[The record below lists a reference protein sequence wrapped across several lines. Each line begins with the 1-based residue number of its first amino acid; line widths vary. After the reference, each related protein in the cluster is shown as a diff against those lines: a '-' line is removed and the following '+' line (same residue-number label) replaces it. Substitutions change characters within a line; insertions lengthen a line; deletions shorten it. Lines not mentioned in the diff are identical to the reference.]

1 MESRVPIREGQ
12 TMPKLLVIDDE
23 AVIRFSIA
31 QVFAND
37 NVDILSAETA
47 DEGLRLAE
55 EHSPDVVLLDIRLG
69 KRSGLDVF
77 HDLRRVNAK
86 SLVIFMTGHGTTDT
100 AIEAMKLG
108 AYDYLVKPLDADQIQ
123 QVVNQAI
130 SISRLMNVPT
140 IVDEGDCPEDRP
152 DRLIGSGAA
161 MQTVC
166 KQIGR
171 VAPQD
176 VNVLILGESGTGKEL
191 VARAIYH
198 HSRRRQA
205 PFLAINCAA
214 IPEPLLESEL
224 FGHERGAFTGAERR
238 RIGKFEQ
245 SHGGTL
251 LLDEIGDMAPGTQ
264 AKILRLLQERSFERV
279 GGSEAITADVRVIA
293 ATNQDLDLLIER
305 GRFRK
310 DLYYRLRGVT
320 IRLPPLRERREDV
333 AELAYYFLFR
343 CNRELGTAVQAISSE
358 ALELL
363 EKYDWPGNVRQLQSV
378 IREALIISAG
388 STIIDKFLPVELHRE
403 STKEPEPDIASRPM
417 IEANEGDLTEF
428 IRSSISRGDTDV
440 YRQAVARM
448 DRLLIACAL
457 EQARGHQNRA
467 AEILGLS
474 RATLRAKI
482 RNMHLS
488 VEKVLTPREF
498 EQQGQ

>member
-1 MESRVPIREGQ
+1 MNP
-12 TMPKLLVIDDE
+12 
-23 AVIRFSIA
+23 
-31 QVFAND
+31 
-37 NVDILSAETA
+37 
-47 DEGLRLAE
+47 
-55 EHSPDVVLLDIRLG
+55 
-69 KRSGLDVF
+69 
-77 HDLRRVNAK
+77 K
-86 SLVIFMTGHGTTDT
+86 SLVIFMTGHGTTET

-123 QVVNQAI
+123 QVVSQAI
-130 SISRLMNVPT
+130 AISRLMNVPT
-140 IVDEGDCPEDRP
+140 IVDEGDRPEDWS

-191 VARAIYH
+191 VARAIYQ
-198 HSRRRQA
+198 HSRRSQA

-214 IPEPLLESEL
+214 IPEALLESEL
-224 FGHERGAFTGAERR
+224 FGHERGAFTGADRR

-245 SHGGTL
+245 AHQGTL
-251 LLDEIGDMAPGTQ
+251 LLDEIGDMASGTQ
-264 AKILRLLQERSFERV
+264 AKILRLLQEKSFERV
-279 GGSEAITADVRVIA
+279 GGSEVNTADVRVIA
-293 ATNQDLDLLIER
+293 ATNQDLDASIDR

-320 IRLPPLRERREDV
+320 IHLPPLRERREDI

-343 CNRELGTAVQAISSE
+343 YNRELSTAVQSISPE

-378 IREALIISAG
+378 IREALIVSAG
-388 STIIDKFLPVELHRE
+388 STIIHEFLPVELRRE
-403 STKEPEPDIASRPM
+403 QPKDPEPEVISQPM
-417 IEANEGDLTEF
+417 FEPHETDLAEF
-428 IRSSISRGDTDV
+428 IRTSINCGETDV
-440 YRQAVARM
+440 YRKAIARM

-457 EQARGHQNRA
+457 EQAHGHQNRA

-474 RATLRAKI
+474 RATLRAKM
-482 RNMHLS
+482 RNMQLS
-488 VEKVLTPREF
+488 VEKILTPHDPDPQR
-498 EQQGQ
+498 Q